1 MSSLDAFLHH
11 PIETLERALHIRK
24 QIDQLNGV
32 LRELFGPTPVSLAGV
47 QTNAPRKRGRPR
59 KMNVIA
65 AEVLNSGAAMDEWS
79 PGAEVAKAKKKK
91 KRKMSAE
98 ARERIAAAQRAR
110 WAKQKGASGPAK
122 AAAKPKP
129 KAATAKPART
139 KKISAPRRAAR
150 AKAHSAKKGA
160 SDKARKQI
168 AEAGQPKFKIL

>member
-1 MSSLDAFLHH
+1 MSSLDAFLNH

-24 QIDQLNGV
+24 QIDQLNEL

-59 KMNVIA
+59 KMNVIP
-65 AEVLNSGAAMDEWS
+65 AEALNSGEAMDEWS
-79 PGAEVAKAKKKK
+79 PGEEVAKAKKKK

-110 WAKQKGASGPAK
+110 WAKQKGTTRPAR
-122 AAAKPKP
+122 AVAKPEA
-129 KAATAKPART
+129 KAATAKPVRK
-139 KKISAPRRAAR
+139 KKISAAKQAAL
-150 AKAHSAKKGA
+150 AKTQSAKKGV
-160 SDKARKQI
+160 SGKARKQI

>member
-24 QIDQLNGV
+24 QIDQLNEV

-59 KMNVIA
+59 KMKVIHG
-65 AEVLNSGAAMDEWS
+65 EVLNRGEVMDEWS
-79 PGAEVAKAKKKK
+79 PGAEVIMVKKKK
-91 KRKMSAE
+91 KRKMSVE

-110 WAKQKGASGPAK
+110 WAKQKGSAGSARAVAK
-122 AAAKPKP
+122 PETKAAAAKP
-129 KAATAKPART
+129 ARK
-139 KKISAPRRAAR
+139 KKISPAKRAAA
-150 AKAHSAKKGA
+150 AKAPSAKKRISG
-160 SDKARKQI
+160 KVRKQI

>member
-24 QIDQLNGV
+24 QIDQLNEV

-59 KMNVIA
+59 KMNVIQV
-65 AEVLNSGAAMDEWS
+65 EVLNGSAMDEWS
-79 PGAEVAKAKKKK
+79 PDAEVAVAKKKK

-110 WAKQKGASGPAK
+110 WAKQKGTSGPAT
-122 AAAKPKP
+122 AVAKPEAKT
-129 KAATAKPART
+129 ATAKAARK
-139 KKISAPRRAAR
+139 KKISAT
-150 AKAHSAKKGA
+150 K
-160 SDKARKQI
+160 
-168 AEAGQPKFKIL
+168 